1 MTRITV
7 QVGFR
12 EGLGY
17 VSEANH
23 TVTRSVSAL
32 SLNVLRKRIMVV
44 ALQGRKAGEEVA
56 VTLLL
61 DSVAQRE
68 CDRRRAA
75 AGL

>member
-23 TVTRSVSAL
+23 KITTSTAIRLLTDRHRGNLFAARAEMGDSAAEYPEWVFRRYDAV
-32 SLNVLRKRIMVV
+32 NEP
-44 ALQGRKAGEEVA
+44 ALAPH
-56 VTLLL
+56 
-61 DSVAQRE
+61 
-68 CDRRRAA
+68 
-75 AGL
+75 

>member
-1 MTRITV
+1 MTRIQV
-7 QVGFR
+7 NVGFR
-12 EGLGY
+12 EGVGY

-23 TVTRSVSAL
+23 KVSRSLSAL
-32 SLNVLRKRIMVV
+32 SLNVLRKRILAV
-44 ALQGRKAGEEVA
+44 AVLGRKPGKEVA

-61 DSVAQRE
+61 DNAAQRE